1 MTLNSKDGS
10 NWQSAISRQP
20 SVKRA
25 ISHQPSATSEDAS
38 VSGAFLSLLI
48 VDGFR
53 LLTPISLIAI
63 LLSCCFFLQSV
74 DAQESAETARDTK
87 KGTRSL
93 VDGPPLNGDSVE
105 PDPSLTDNRK
115 LITDNSKKKRIAK
128 IEYYIG
134 TTPAEETTE
143 HPNILRNQTV
153 VYAGDLLQSGYAI
166 RQSIKAL
173 YATQQYSQIQVY
185 SQDTPEGIVL
195 TYELIPFARIQQ
207 IVLSGIPENEV
218 KTAIQNAMRSTQG
231 GKYVPTIVNADTHR
245 IKSVCEAYGYFDA
258 KVTVSD
264 TLTEAGTLTY
274 QIAVG
279 DASRIKILQIQ
290 DNVAISTNSLR
301 AVCNFSRLA
310 PIYNKSGVEA
320 DMASILALYRKS
332 NYPTATIVPDFDH
345 ETGVLQFRV
354 DEGRE
359 VRLNFV
365 MDVGELPLS
374 LQDTFREGIVSL
386 INTVSPSIW
395 ERRIKS
401 YFKTEG
407 YHDTTVAVEI
417 LDASSIRLTI
427 NPGRR
432 YVVKDVTFSGNRAFS
447 DAKLKRE
454 MTMKPIGGL
463 LRNLQADIARWL
475 FQHEQ
480 RPFFYEAELDT
491 DIHRLDILYGKA
503 GYPKAVI
510 TTTLDKQNPNNRRIG
525 EVVIHVAITEE
536 HKEMIHRCDI
546 SRNNALD
553 TATLL
558 ARLERELPLPQ
569 PNASLARKAYSD
581 AILKAYYELGYIDA
595 VVSNAYVSE
604 TEDPVFRVLGDF
616 SEPLE
621 KGRLPPEIRSEFERH
636 NLTLTGAYVAAH
648 IGNRWSLQDIEGNPR
663 YTLVQKIPNAPLAR
677 FETSPAESGQSV
689 PYLEVYEHG
698 VLYLTVDT
706 EGEQVVFGKFYFLGD
721 TDVVEQRVFER
732 EIAHLEGTLWT
743 SEKLSNVLQ
752 NLYNLGLFRSVQY
765 ERFSQRTR
773 SIRTPQSSGVTNS
786 PNLRLRKINDVL
798 ITVEKQKPRT
808 YSVSSGYSFAEGV
821 RGTVVLTDS
830 NFLFKRNIRG
840 RVRSRLGWRDELG
853 YLFDA
858 TLTEPWLIGRTRGS
872 LQVLAKK
879 LEVDD
884 NVRAL
889 QGSFILSRDLS
900 ESHHLDLRYSY
911 RDLNQPVLPIQNA
924 PVGASSSSRIPL
936 PDGQN
941 PFSTT
946 VSSVRLSWT
955 YDSRVRYLNPT
966 GGMLNDLTLEYAG
979 GNLLRGETSFIKTT
993 TDTRY
998 YQELIGGLVLATA
1011 VRFGVTT
1018 GLRSNRRAELISF
1031 ERFWAGGGTTVRG
1044 YAERSLGPEDSTGI
1058 HRGDVQ
1064 FIFNAELRF
1073 PIYWI
1078 VRGAFF
1084 FDTGN
1089 VWGSLEDVDTT
1100 QPLPSSVGAGL
1111 YLDLGALTAG
1121 IDYAIPL
1128 VSAQGALD
1136 PYRAFHVRIGSTF

>member
-10 NWQSAISRQP
+10 NSLQYAIAAQLL
-20 SVKRA
+20 SVVGCQLRRN
-25 ISHQPSATSEDAS
+25 
-38 VSGAFLSLLI
+38 LLNEY
-48 VDGFR
+48 
-53 LLTPISLIAI
+53 LLRITEVRRPTTTILLVL
-63 LLSCCFFLQSV
+63 LLSCCFFLHMANGYQLKS
-74 DAQESAETARDTK
+74 
-87 KGTRSL
+87 SL
-93 VDGPPLNGDSVE
+93 WNSHNMQ
-105 PDPSLTDNRK
+105 PSRVLTDNRQPT
-115 LITDNSKKKRIAK
+115 TDNYKNKRIAK

-153 VYAGDLLQSGYAI
+153 VYAGDLLLSGYSI

-185 SQDTPEGIVL
+185 SQDTPDGIVL
-195 TYELIPFARIQQ
+195 TYRLTPFARINQ

-218 KTAIQNAMRSTQG
+218 KTAIETAMRSKQG
-231 GKYVPTIVNADTHR
+231 GKYVPTIVNTDTQR
-245 IKSVCEAYGYFDA
+245 IKGVCEAYGYFDA

-264 TLTEAGTLTY
+264 TLIEVGTLTY
-274 QIAVG
+274 QITVG
-279 DASRIKILQIQ
+279 DASQIKILQIQ
-290 DNVAISTNSLR
+290 DNVALSTNSLK
-301 AVCNFSRLA
+301 AVCNFSRLL
-310 PIYNKSGVEA
+310 PIYNKTGVETDVA
-320 DMASILALYRKS
+320 AMLDLYRKN
-332 NYPTATIVPDFDH
+332 NYPTATIVPNFNP
-345 ETGVLQFRV
+345 ETGVLLFQV
-354 DEGRE
+354 NEGRE
-359 VRLNFV
+359 VGFYFV
-365 MDVGELPLS
+365 MDVGEFPLS
-374 LQDTFREGIVSL
+374 LQDTFREDIVSL
-386 INTVSPSIW
+386 MNTASSSIW
-395 ERRIKS
+395 ERRIRS
-401 YFKTEG
+401 YFKAKG
-407 YHDTTVAVEI
+407 YQDTTVAVEI
-417 LDASSIRLTI
+417 PDASSVRLTI
-427 NPGRR
+427 NPGMR

-447 DAKLKRE
+447 EAQLKRE
-454 MTMKPIGGL
+454 MTMKPIGGF
-463 LRNLQADIARWL
+463 LRNLQADLARLL

-480 RPFFYEAELDT
+480 RPFFYQAELDT

-510 TTTLDKQNPNNRRIG
+510 TTMLDKQNPNNRRVG

-536 HKEMIHRCDI
+536 HKEMIHRCNI
-546 SRNNALD
+546 SGNNALD

-558 ARLERELPLPQ
+558 ARLERELRLPQ

-595 VVSNAYVSE
+595 VISSSYVSE
-604 TEDPVFRVLGDF
+604 TEDPVFRVPGNF

-621 KGRLPPEIRSEFERH
+621 KGKLPPEIRSEFERH
-636 NLTLTGAYVAAH
+636 NLTLTGVYIAAY

-663 YTLVQKIPNAPLAR
+663 YTLKQEA
-677 FETSPAESGQSV
+677 TH
-689 PYLEVYEHG
+689 LEVYEHG
-698 VLYLTVDT
+698 VLHLTVDT
-706 EGEQVVFGKFYFLGD
+706 EGEQVVFGKFYFIGD
-721 TDVVEQRVFER
+721 TDVVKQHVFER

-743 SEKLSNVLQ
+743 SEKLSKVLQ
-752 NLYNLGLFRSVQY
+752 NLYNLGLFRSIQY

-773 SIRTPQSSGVTNS
+773 SIGAPQSSKVPDPS
-786 PNLRLRKINDVL
+786 DLRLRKINDVL
-798 ITVEKQKPRT
+798 ITVEEQKPRT
-808 YSVSSGYSFAEGV
+808 YSVSSGYSFAEGF

-830 NFLFKRNIRG
+830 NFLFQRNIRG

-911 RDLNQPVLPIQNA
+911 RDLNQPVLPIQES
-924 PVGASSSSRIPL
+924 PGVSRFL
-936 PDGQN
+936 EGQN

-946 VSSVRLSWT
+946 VSSVRFSWT

-966 GGMLNDLTLEYAG
+966 GGMLNALTLEYAG
-979 GNLLRGETSFIKTT
+979 GFLQGETSFVKTT

-1011 VRFGVTT
+1011 VRFGITT
-1018 GLRSNRRAELISF
+1018 ELRSNRRAELISF

-1064 FIFNAELRF
+1064 FIFNTELRF
-1073 PIYWI
+1073 PIYRI
-1078 VRGAFF
+1078 LRGALF
-1084 FDTGN
+1084 FDAGN
-1089 VWGSLEDVDTT
+1089 VWGSLEDIDTT
-1100 QPLPSSVGAGL
+1100 ELLPASVGVGF

-1121 IDYAIPL
+1121 IDYALPL
-1128 VSAQGALD
+1128 VSVPGALD
-1136 PYRAFHVRIGSTF
+1136 PDRAFHVRLGSTF